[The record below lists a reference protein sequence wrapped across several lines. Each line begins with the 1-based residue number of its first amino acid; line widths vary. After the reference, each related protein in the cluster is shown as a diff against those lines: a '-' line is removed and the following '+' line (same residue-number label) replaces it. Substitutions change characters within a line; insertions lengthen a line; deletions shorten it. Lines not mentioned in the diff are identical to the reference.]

1 MPWVSPLPGAEK
13 VEILK
18 KFIEWRELSRRL
30 ERKVKV
36 LKLEVHRVRGRQ
48 ESDHESQAFKR
59 NSQWLLQDKGKG
71 VAVCQVEKEKG
82 IWERKQ
88 TRQGME
94 M

>member
-1 MPWVSPLPGAEK
+1 MLSKLSINIYQASPWASPLPGAEK

-36 LKLEVHRVRGRQ
+36 LKLEAHQGRGGQ

-59 NSQWLLQDKGKG
+59 ILNGSYRTR
-71 VAVCQVEKEKG
+71 VKE
-82 IWERKQ
+82 
-88 TRQGME
+88 
-94 M
+94 

>member
-1 MPWVSPLPGAEK
+1 MSPLPGAEK

-36 LKLEVHRVRGRQ
+36 LKLEVQRGRGGQ
-48 ESDHESQAFKR
+48 ESDHESQAFKQ
-59 NSQWLLQDKGKG
+59 NSQWLLQNKVKE

-82 IWERKQ
+82 IWEREQ